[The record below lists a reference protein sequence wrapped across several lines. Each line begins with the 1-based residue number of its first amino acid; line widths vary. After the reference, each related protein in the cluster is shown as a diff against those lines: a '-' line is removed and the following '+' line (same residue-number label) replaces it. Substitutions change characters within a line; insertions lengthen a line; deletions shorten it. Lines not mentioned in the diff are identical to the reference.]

1 MILLRTVAGIDYGV
15 VEAGDVAAMAQ
26 VIAHSFFRH
35 EPVSCAL
42 GLSQAQLNQTVTA
55 FGPKASA
62 EGLSI
67 VARAGAT
74 EETVGAL
81 LVEDFATPPP
91 DSLDLLIPVLAPVLA
106 MLDELD
112 ERYRQATPSRPGECL
127 HLFLIGVLDGWAGRG
142 IAQEMVRMCL
152 ANGTAKG
159 YRRAVTEATGSISQ
173 RVFDKIGFERRFF
186 TRYQEFELDRQ
197 RPFASILGHEGCA
210 LMERHITEAP

>member
-15 VEAGDVAAMAQ
+15 VEAGDVTAMAQ
-26 VIAHSFFRH
+26 VIAHTFFRH
-35 EPVSCAL
+35 EPVACAL

-74 EETVGAL
+74 GETVGAL

-91 DSLDLLIPVLAPVLA
+91 ESLGPLIPILAPVLA

-112 ERYRQATPSRPGECL
+112 KRYRQATPSRPGEF
-127 HLFLIGVLDGWAGRG
+127 HLFMIGVLDGWTDRG
-142 IAQEMVRMCL
+142 IAREMVRMCL

-186 TRYQEFELDRQ
+186 TRYQEFELDGQ